1 MSKTT
6 NTTQS
11 SSGPSDGGCLSG
23 FALVCFWWALLA
35 GLPTPWGVLSLDVFP
50 PGIYLDPPGAVAQVE
65 SGR

>member
-1 MSKTT
+1 MSETT

-11 SSGPSDGGCLSG
+11 SSGSGGGCVSC
-23 FALVCFWWALLA
+23 FVFVCFWWALLV
-35 GLPTPWGVLSLDVFP
+35 GLPTPWGMLSLDVFP